1 MIVEKSMK
9 PNGVMS
15 SRLHA
20 GLKTAAALAALLA
33 LAACG
38 GTAQFEMT
46 GTFIDNQ
53 GNTKAMA
60 NPGLVLA
67 NGNDRVKVEV
77 GDTTFKF
84 PNSIAYGAE
93 YSMYPLTQPKHMT
106 CSFSQGASG
115 TAGRT
120 QAIAATVYCAQNTY
134 TIGGTVTGVSDMA
147 DSDIPLVLVNGSAG
161 GTVTISKTMT
171 TYTFGGVVADGS
183 AYGVAIL
190 TQPAN
195 LNCTIANNTGIMGEA
210 PRNDINLT
218 CVKK

>member
-1 MIVEKSMK
+1 MK
-9 PNGVMS
+9 PNGVIS
-15 SRLHA
+15 SHLHA

-38 GTAQFEMT
+38 GTAQFELT
-46 GTFIDNQ
+46 GTFIDSQ
-53 GNTKAMA
+53 GNVKPMA

-67 NGNDRVKVEV
+67 NGDDRVEV
-77 GDTTFKF
+77 GVGATSFKF
-84 PNSIAYGAE
+84 PKSIAYGTE

-106 CSFSQGASG
+106 CSFMRGASG

-120 QAIAATVYCAQNTY
+120 QSIAATVYCAQNAY

-147 DSDIPLVLVNGSAG
+147 DNDIPLVLVNGSAG

-171 TYTFGGVVADGS
+171 TYTFGAAVADGS

-195 LNCTIANNTGIMGEA
+195 LSCTIANAAGVANNTGIMGEA
-210 PRNDINLT
+210 PRSDINLT